1 MSPGMSIEAEVVHRI
16 PGRLRLRL
24 PAMRGDAGFFDRLR
38 ADFDA
43 ALPDHEIVVSVTTGS
58 VLITGAECPFAEV
71 GRIGRERGWFELG
84 DVESGGRTGPPSA
97 SAPGYDA
104 RSTTILLL
112 LLLASVQ
119 ILRGQVLVPATSL
132 LWYAY
137 AIAAGFLPNSSS

>member
-1 MSPGMSIEAEVVHRI
+1 MNPGMNIEAQVVHRI

-43 ALPDHEIVVSVTTGS
+43 ALPDHEILVSATTGS

-71 GRIGRERGWFELG
+71 ERIGREHGWFELG
-84 DVESGGRTGPPSA
+84 DFDSGDRPGTASA
-97 SAPGYDA
+97 AAPGYDA
-104 RSTTILLL
+104 RSTTIFLL

-137 AIAAGFLPNSSS
+137 AVAAGFLPNSSS